1 MNDLHGER
9 TRLVLNR
16 RYERVCRV
24 SASGRKFNAFDPQL
38 SFMLLI
44 LLVLL
49 DEVRTN
55 LHVSEGRKKDVATS
69 STRSVGQVIAVKT
82 NVDEGRTGGY
92 LFLGRTKRRWETEGF
107 RGEGR
112 ETSSSS
118 SRRRRRR
125 RRRRFG
131 GESETHDYSGEPP
144 SPSPAASL
152 GPFPAR
158 WDPVVVVIVVV
169 ACTTRRIL
177 LGTMSGLNESIFVG
191 LYSEIPFPTELVR
204 RKKSKRFRVLREKE
218 RPTSHAIGEV
228 FLVGVQNVRGL
239 GGINVMGGSGLPQ
252 SSPRIIQLARARDG
266 DIRLSC
272 TRPRQSPYVPVK
284 RYLTPGTSNVPPI
297 CVRINYGTH

>member
-16 RYERVCRV
+16 RYERACRV
-24 SASGRKFNAFDPQL
+24 SAS
-38 SFMLLI
+38 
-44 LLVLL
+44 
-49 DEVRTN
+49 VRTN

-69 STRSVGQVIAVKT
+69 CTRSVGQVIAVKT

-92 LFLGRTKRRWETEGF
+92 LFLGLNREGRSDGGKRRVLEEKEEKRVVVVGGRGGGVVDVEG
-107 RGEGR
+107 
-112 ETSSSS
+112 
-118 SRRRRRR
+118 
-125 RRRRFG
+125 FG
-131 GESETHDYSGEPP
+131 GESETHDYSSEPP

-191 LYSEIPFPTELVR
+191 LYSEIPFPTKLVR
-204 RKKSKRFRVLREKE
+204 RKKSKRFRVLREKG